1 MARALLGAPANP
13 RIARRG
19 LPGRRTKQE
28 TSQRPTVLAPRQVL
42 QVLAHAIA
50 MPQIVV
56 ALQKEPEQRSLRT
69 PFVERLHPHRLQ
81 GLQRTFQGALFVIQR
96 GGWPITQAVD
106 RDGSSWR

>member
-1 MARALLGAPANP
+1 MAGQVRHTDPRQDEEPGVVGDQAQMARALLGAPANP
-13 RIARRG
+13 RVARRC

-69 PFVERLHPHRLQ
+69 TFGERLHPYR
-81 GLQRTFQGALFVIQR
+81 
-96 GGWPITQAVD
+96 
-106 RDGSSWR
+106 